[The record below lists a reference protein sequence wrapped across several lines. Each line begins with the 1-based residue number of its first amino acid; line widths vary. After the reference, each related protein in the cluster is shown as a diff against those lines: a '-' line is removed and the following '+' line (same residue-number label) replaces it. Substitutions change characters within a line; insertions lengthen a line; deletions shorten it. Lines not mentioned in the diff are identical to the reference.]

1 MRRGKLEKCCTPL
14 RRNRGFGVCV
24 CHTIPTAKVRM
35 PYTVCHLDSRRI
47 SGLERVFDVLII
59 SGMILSA
66 GEGDATSLSI
76 GLGLYVSHLQY
87 LLPIRG
93 SLRAPRHSTF
103 LPSRLHPVLVLC
115 HQHAASCTPHAC
127 CTRYL
132 LRCSGRGHLEGFR
145 SPLLYA
151 TPHDSG
157 NAKDEYDDNSPQ
169 PATCTMYLVPAYR
182 ASRARLLVLA
192 HATR

>member
-1 MRRGKLEKCCTPL
+1 LCLSHDTHCKGED
-14 RRNRGFGVCV
+14 
-24 CHTIPTAKVRM
+24 A
-35 PYTVCHLDSRRI
+35 VCHLDSRRI
-47 SGLERVFDVLII
+47 TGLERVFDVLII

-66 GEGDATSLSI
+66 GERDATSLSI

-103 LPSRLHPVLVLC
+103 LPSRLRPSACSFC

-132 LRCSGRGHLEGFR
+132 RSPELQRKGHLEGFC

-151 TPHDSG
+151 TPHVSG
-157 NAKDEYDDNSPQ
+157 TRKMNTMITALNQQHAQCIWSP
-169 PATCTMYLVPAYR
+169 PTER
-182 ASRARLLVLA
+182 AEQGYSFWPTPPDR
-192 HATR
+192 

>member
-66 GEGDATSLSI
+66 GERDATSLSI

-132 LRCSGRGHLEGFR
+132 LRCSGRGRRMIAVMRKMNTMITALNQQHAR
-145 SPLLYA
+145 CIWSPPTERAEQGYSFWP
-151 TPHDSG
+151 TPPD
-157 NAKDEYDDNSPQ
+157 
-169 PATCTMYLVPAYR
+169 R
-182 ASRARLLVLA
+182 
-192 HATR
+192 

>member
-1 MRRGKLEKCCTPL
+1 VAFGQSENITDFCSKWWSGNLPGMRRGKLEKCCTPL

-132 LRCSGRGHLEGFR
+132 RSPELQRKGHLEGFLQ
-145 SPLLYA
+145 SA
-151 TPHDSG
+151 SVC
-157 NAKDEYDDNSPQ
+157 NA
-169 PATCTMYLVPAYR
+169 A
-182 ASRARLLVLA
+182 
-192 HATR
+192 

>member
-1 MRRGKLEKCCTPL
+1 LCLSHDTHCKGED
-14 RRNRGFGVCV
+14 
-24 CHTIPTAKVRM
+24 A
-35 PYTVCHLDSRRI
+35 VCHLDSRRI

-66 GEGDATSLSI
+66 GERDATSLSI

-103 LPSRLHPVLVLC
+103 LPSRLRPNACSFC

-132 LRCSGRGHLEGFR
+132 LRCRRGHPTLGRIFAVR
-145 SPLLYA
+145 FCRQRRMVVTGGMRKMNTMITAL
-151 TPHDSG
+151 
-157 NAKDEYDDNSPQ
+157 NQ
-169 PATCTMYLVPAYR
+169 ATCTMYLVPANR
-182 ASRARLLVLA
+182 ASRARLFVLA